1 MSTTTPRR
9 VLPKSAN
16 TSLPHLPKY
25 VEHGGEIACR
35 HPADAI
41 DTRMYGFVLDADKKR
56 LDAFCDRC
64 FNDPS
69 GKAEHW
75 TAASAH
81 VLLNFVDIPT
91 MGSTDLL
98 DRQLGV
104 CHEKEAAIWFPIVD
118 RKRNRFAWAIPYM
131 FVDSGMAMAGGRE
144 VYGFPKQL
152 GTIDIPRDGDAPAK
166 LSLES
171 VTLRK
176 YAPDEVATNTPVI
189 TVERSGAA
197 VTLIPAWENPVDAF
211 REIMRLGAGSSLLE
225 ALGRFG
231 DVTGE
236 ILFERLRHLLPLEGG
251 GFHDVAP
258 ELLFFRQLID
268 ENIPMVLLKQF
279 RDAHQ
284 QGAAC
289 YQAVVEVGNAVLQ
302 TRAGGILP
310 DDYTVR
316 IEQLDGEPITRDLG
330 VSPGPVSPLV
340 AFWLEFDFL
349 VHLGEILWEAP
360 GARR

>member
-1 MSTTTPRR
+1 MSPTEPRL

-16 TSLPHLPKY
+16 TSLPRLPSY

-41 DTRMYGFVLDADKKR
+41 NARMYGFVLEADQKL
-56 LDAFCDRC
+56 LDAFCRRC
-64 FNDPS
+64 FNEPT
-69 GKAEHW
+69 GNTENWA
-75 TAASAH
+75 AASRH

-118 RKRNRFAWAIPYM
+118 RKRDRFAWAIPYM
-131 FVDSGMAMAGGRE
+131 FVDSGLAMAGGRE

-152 GTIDIPRDGDAPAK
+152 GTIEIPCDEKTPAT
-166 LSLES
+166 LSLDT
-171 VTLRK
+171 VTLRTH
-176 YAPDEVATNTPVI
+176 APDSVATNSRVV
-189 TVERSGAA
+189 TVERPGAPLPL
-197 VTLIPAWENPVDAF
+197 TPAWADPLAAF
-211 REIMRLGAGSSLLE
+211 KEVLRAGASAPPE
-225 ALGRFG
+225 ALGG
-231 DVTGE
+231 TNATLEV
-236 ILFERLRHLLPLEGG
+236 LFDWLQRQLPIEGG
-251 GFHDVAP
+251 GFHNVAP
-258 ELLFFRQLID
+258 ELLFFRQLIA

-289 YQAVVEVGNAVLQ
+289 YQAVVEVGNAVLE
-302 TRAGGILP
+302 TRSGGMLP
-310 DDYTVR
+310 NDYTVR
-316 IEQLDGEPITRDLG
+316 IEQLDGEPISRELG
-330 VSPGPVSPLV
+330 LPPGPVRPLA

-349 VHLGEILWEAP
+349 VHLGQILWEAP
-360 GARR
+360 GARG